1 MPTENFMDGKIVAF
15 DMETGKNYEIG
26 HVKDTELSISD
37 SIDEQEINYFESK
50 ALSIKIQNRWV
61 VYYLYWLI
69 GKKNLI
75 PNNWLKRHG
84 FPMNRRKAYE

>member
-1 MPTENFMDGKIVAF
+1 MPTENFMDGKIFAF

-26 HVKDTELSISD
+26 RLKDVELSVSD

-50 ALSIKIQNRWV
+50 ALSIEIKKNRMA
-61 VYYLYWLI
+61 VYYLYWLT

-75 PNNWLKRHG
+75 PNNWLKHHG
-84 FPMNRRKAYE
+84 FPMNRRN